1 MIKRIL
7 IAIGIVLG
15 VIAVFFFMVRDSGQI
30 KFKTAKVT
38 KGNLIPSVS
47 ATGRVSPTVSVSV
60 GTQISG
66 TIKKIYVDYN
76 ERVKRNQ
83 LLIELDQ
90 EIYRG
95 RVIEAEANVASAKA
109 QVEKVKAE
117 MLNQDAEFN
126 RIKELFEK
134 GYISKNEYDSA
145 RYRFESNKAAFDSAI
160 ANLKNAEA
168 NLDISKEN
176 LSKTVIRSPMD
187 GIVLTKDVEEGQT
200 VAASLQAPTLLTV
213 GDLSE
218 MEIHTAVDEADIGN
232 VKGGQKVIFYV
243 DSYPNREFE
252 GRVYKVYYS
261 PKIEQN
267 VVTYD
272 TLIRVKNTEMLLR
285 PGMTAN
291 VKIILDEKKDVLL
304 IPNRALRVR
313 FPDELPE
320 KTQKG
325 QSVWVI
331 ENGKHAKRMIK
342 IGMSDAENTEVLE
355 GLKEGD
361 IVIIESPEKK
371 EKKRIG
377 GFH

>member
-1 MIKRIL
+1 MVKKIL
-7 IAIGIVLG
+7 IVSVIVSGL
-15 VIAVFFFMVRDSGQI
+15 IAVFFFVSRDSGQI
-30 KFKTAKVT
+30 KFKTTRVIR
-38 KGNLIPSVS
+38 GNLIPSVS
-47 ATGRVSPTVSVSV
+47 ATGRVNPTVSVSV

-76 ERVKRNQ
+76 ERVKKNQ
-83 LLIELDQ
+83 ILIELDQ

-117 MLNQDAEFN
+117 MLNQEAEFN

-134 GYISKNEYDSA
+134 GYTSKNEYDSA
-145 RYRFESNKAAFDSAI
+145 KYKFESSRATFDSAV
-160 ANLKNAEA
+160 ASLKNAGA
-168 NLDISKEN
+168 NLEIAKEN
-176 LSKTVIRSPMD
+176 LSKTIIRSPID

-200 VAASLQAPTLLTV
+200 VTASLQAPTLLTV
-213 GDLSE
+213 GDLSD
-218 MEIHTAVDEADIGN
+218 MEIHTAVDEADIGR
-232 VKGGQKVIFYV
+232 VKIGQKIIFYV
-243 DSYPNREFE
+243 DSYPEKEFE
-252 GRVYKVYYS
+252 GRVYKIYYS

-272 TLIRVKNTEMLLR
+272 TLIRVKNTDMLLR

-320 KTQKG
+320 KTQRG
-325 QSVWVI
+325 QSVWII
-331 ENGKHAKRMIK
+331 ENGKYAKRMIK
-342 IGMSDAENTEVLE
+342 TGMSDAENTEVLE

-361 IVIIESPEKK
+361 IVIIESPKKK

>member
-1 MIKRIL
+1 VIKKIL
-7 IAIGIVLG
+7 IVSGIILG
-15 VIAVFFFMVRDSGQI
+15 LTVVFFFVSRDSGQI
-30 KFKTAKVT
+30 KFKTTRVIR
-38 KGNLIPSVS
+38 GNLIPSVS
-47 ATGRVSPTVSVSV
+47 ATGRVNPTVSVSV

-76 ERVKRNQ
+76 ERAKKNQ
-83 LLIELDQ
+83 ILIELDQ

-109 QVEKVKAE
+109 QVEKTRAE
-117 MLNQDAEFN
+117 MLNQEAGFN

-145 RYRFESNKAAFDSAI
+145 RYKFESSRATFDSAV
-160 ANLKNAEA
+160 ASLKNAGA

-187 GIVLTKDVEEGQT
+187 GIVLTRDVEEGQT
-200 VAASLQAPTLLTV
+200 VSASLQAPTLLTV

-218 MEIHTAVDEADIGN
+218 MEIHTAVDEADIGR
-232 VKGGQKVIFYV
+232 VKTGQKVIFYV
-243 DSYPNREFE
+243 DSYPEKEFE
-252 GRVYKVYYS
+252 GRVYKIYYS

-325 QSVWVI
+325 QSVWII
-331 ENGKHAKRMIK
+331 EYGKHARRMIK
-342 IGMSDAENTEVLE
+342 TGMSDAENTEVIE